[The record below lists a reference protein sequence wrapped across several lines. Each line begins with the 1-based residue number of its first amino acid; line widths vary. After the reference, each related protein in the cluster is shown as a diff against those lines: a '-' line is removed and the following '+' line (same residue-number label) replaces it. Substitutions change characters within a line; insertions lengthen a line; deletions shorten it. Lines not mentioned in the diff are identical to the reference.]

1 MAGSVNKVIIIGRV
15 GKDPEIRSTN
25 TGNEIATF
33 SLACSES
40 WKDKNTGERKES
52 TEWINVSVMNK
63 GLVGLVKTTWKKD
76 AQLYVEGK
84 YSTRTWDKDGVKQYS
99 TSVVLSGF
107 GGSIVM
113 LGGKGSDGNNSAPQE
128 QAQVSNAVDDELD
141 SEIPF

>member
-63 GLVGLVKTTWKKD
+63 GLVGLVKTT
-76 AQLYVEGK
+76 
-84 YSTRTWDKDGVKQYS
+84 
-99 TSVVLSGF
+99 
-107 GGSIVM
+107 
-113 LGGKGSDGNNSAPQE
+113 
-128 QAQVSNAVDDELD
+128 
-141 SEIPF
+141 